1 MLFPARAGSS
11 GSDVVRVVFRCVVGG
26 SFVGIELERAS
37 CRRGVTSLTL
47 SVARWVHIPVM
58 TTFPEAPR

>member
-1 MLFPARAGSS
+1 MLFPEHVTSS
-11 GSDVVRVVFRCVVGG
+11 GFGVIIVVFRYVIRG

>member
-1 MLFPARAGSS
+1 MLLPALAGSA
-11 GSDVVRVVFRCVVGG
+11 GSDVVSVVFRRVVGG

-37 CRRGVTSLTL
+37 CRRGVTSLAL

>member
-1 MLFPARAGSS
+1 VLLPSLAGSS
-11 GSDVVRVVFRCVVGG
+11 GSDVVRVVFRRFVSG